1 MKITE
6 KDRENMSPGEQV
18 ADNIK
23 KKMIRMDLSSRRLA
37 ELVCKCRLQSGDAKK
52 QNMKIIVYDKEIKA
66 YETKLSRLLS
76 GKYQSLSFEDLRLI
90 AKVLNTSVE
99 YIVTGNEIKNIDAAE
114 RTGLSNESIEQLSTC
129 SDRIIGLLMGYSK
142 VPKMIDML
150 LQDPD
155 LRFLRILYSYI
166 VDDFSTIPH
175 IKVQTIKYKQTER
188 GFEKVP
194 DDYIGEVTEEREKVL
209 DPIPMD
215 QFPDLTRE
223 VIIKG
228 ASMKIMDYVQQ
239 LRSNYQDQHSKKDPD
254 AGLNE

>member
-6 KDRENMSPGEQV
+6 IDRENMSPGEQV
-18 ADNIK
+18 AANIIK
-23 KKMIRMDLSSRRLA
+23 KMDRMDLSSRRLA
-37 ELVCKCRLQSGDAKK
+37 ELVCECRYHSDDADRR
-52 QNMKIIVYDKEIKA
+52 NKEIKA

-90 AKVLNTSVE
+90 AKVLKTSVE
-99 YIVTGNEIKNIDAAE
+99 YIVTGNEIKNVDAAE

-129 SDRIIGLLMGYSK
+129 SNKIAGWIMNYSLMGYSK
-142 VPKMIDML
+142 VPKVIDML

-155 LRFLRILYSYI
+155 LRFLRMLYLYI
-166 VDDFSTIPH
+166 VDDFSTLPH
-175 IKVQTIKYKQTER
+175 IK
-188 GFEKVP
+188 
-194 DDYIGEVTEEREKVL
+194 DHDL
-209 DPIPMD
+209 DQIPMD

-228 ASMKIMDYVQQ
+228 ASMQLMDYVQQ
-239 LRSNYQDQHSKKDPD
+239 LRLNYQDQHSKKDPD